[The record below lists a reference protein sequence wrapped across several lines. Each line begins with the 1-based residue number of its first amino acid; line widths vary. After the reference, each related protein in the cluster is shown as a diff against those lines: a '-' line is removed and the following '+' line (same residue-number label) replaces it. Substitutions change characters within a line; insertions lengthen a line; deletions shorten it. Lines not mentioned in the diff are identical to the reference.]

1 MSPFGTVLREERR
14 KLFLTQEQCA
24 SLLGVSKK
32 TLENWEA
39 NRHPCLPITQ
49 EGALARLFSFQMEQV
64 KLALTKPQQV
74 VSN

>member
-1 MSPFGTVLREERR
+1 MSPFGTVLREERK

-24 SLLGVSKK
+24 SLLGISKK

-39 NRHPCLPITQ
+39 DRHPCLPITQ
-49 EGALARLFSFQMEQV
+49 EGALARLYSFQMEQE
-64 KLALTKPQQV
+64 KLALTDSGQV